1 MRGSQL
7 ELKLIPVSKKLS
19 KKGGYR
25 GHIVGRREMGYDE
38 VIDEAIRTSHLN
50 FDAIAMKLVVESV
63 FHSMISGI
71 MKDGVSRSGEESAG
85 RRDVRSEDARR
96 RGDGQG
102 AASPRTGVLR
112 YLACEVSRVSW

>member
-1 MRGSQL
+1 MSGSQL

-50 FDAIAMKLVVESV
+50 FDSIAMKLVVESV

-85 RRDVRSEDARR
+85 RRDVWPEDARR

-102 AASPRTGVLR
+102 AASPRTGVL
-112 YLACEVSRVSW
+112 